1 MRNLMNYWISFC
13 IVKIILLSLPINCV
27 KSCKCLNVHEQVEV
41 VERSNDGLSLPLLS
55 RESSVSVKE
64 KQIEKNPFYSIS
76 I

>member
-1 MRNLMNYWISFC
+1 MNYWVRFC

-27 KSCKCLNVHEQVEV
+27 KNCKCLNVREWVEV

-64 KQIEKNPFYSIS
+64 NQIKKKSFL
-76 I
+76 